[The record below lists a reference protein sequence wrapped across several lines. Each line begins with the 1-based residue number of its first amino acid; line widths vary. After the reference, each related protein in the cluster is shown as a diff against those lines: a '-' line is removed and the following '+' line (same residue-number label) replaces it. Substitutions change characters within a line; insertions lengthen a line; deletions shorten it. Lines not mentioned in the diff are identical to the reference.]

1 MRFLG
6 TILIGVSWIVL
17 LITSL
22 GGIAAG
28 WFYYGYSNLDCHPMF
43 AKSDAACSGLSTWAS
58 EHVMIAGR
66 ALMPYR
72 GVLTSEQDIL
82 LLSALCAVGTALLM
96 QVVHRV
102 LVRRRKRRLGVFA
115 DVKGFRPIDLSVDT

>member
-17 LITSL
+17 LIASL

-28 WFYYGYSNLDCHPMF
+28 WLYYGYSNLDCHPMF

-82 LLSALCAVGTALLM
+82 LLSALCAVGTALLT

-102 LVRRRKRRLGVFA
+102 LARRRKRRLGVSA
-115 DVKGFRPIDLSVDT
+115 DVKGFRPIDLSIDS